1 MNQSKVEGHSNLI
14 RDEETKAIINTSMTD
29 YNNYIMQKKL
39 KEKEAQKIN
48 SIEKEVSNIKDDLN
62 EIKNLL
68 RRIANESWTT
78 STRGSE

>member
-1 MNQSKVEGHSNLI
+1 MKYSKVHGNSNLL
-14 RDEETKAIINTSMTD
+14 RDEETNAVINTNMTD

-48 SIEKEVSNIKDDLN
+48 SIEKEVSNIKNDLD

-68 RRIANESWTT
+68 RRLANDES
-78 STRGSE
+78 

>member
-68 RRIANESWTT
+68 RRMSNES
-78 STRGSE
+78 

>member
-1 MNQSKVEGHSNLI
+1 MNQSKVEGYSNLI

-68 RRIANESWTT
+68 RRMSNES
-78 STRGSE
+78 

>member
-68 RRIANESWTT
+68 RRIANES
-78 STRGSE
+78 

>member
-39 KEKEAQKIN
+39 KEKEAQKIT

-68 RRIANESWTT
+68 RRMANES
-78 STRGSE
+78 

>member
-1 MNQSKVEGHSNLI
+1 MNKSKVEGYSNLI
-14 RDEETKAIINTSMTD
+14 RDDETKAIINTSMTD

-68 RRIANESWTT
+68 RRLANESWTT
-78 STRGSE
+78 CIRRFE

>member
-1 MNQSKVEGHSNLI
+1 VEGHSNLV
-14 RDEETKAIINTSMTD
+14 RDGETKAIINTSMTD

-48 SIEKEVSNIKDDLN
+48 SIEKEVSDIKNDIN

-68 RRIANESWTT
+68 RRLANES
-78 STRGSE
+78 

>member
-14 RDEETKAIINTSMTD
+14 RDEETKAIINKSMTD

-68 RRIANESWTT
+68 RRMANES
-78 STRGSE
+78 

>member
-68 RRIANESWTT
+68 RRMANES
-78 STRGSE
+78 